1 MPINFNIGLLG
12 HVDSG
17 KTTLAKALSSISST
31 ASFDKNPQS
40 VERGITLDLGFSGLL
55 VDARSSFPEGEQLQ
69 FTFVDCP
76 GHASLIRTII
86 GGAQI
91 IDLMLLVVDAQKGI
105 QTQTA
110 ECLIIGELL
119 QKKLI
124 VVINKIDVYPA
135 DQRVLKLE
143 KLRSRLSKTLE
154 ATSFGGQVPM
164 YAVSALEGTHIP
176 ELRNGLIEAFFKPD
190 RNVTDPLLMYV
201 DHCFGIKGQGTVC
214 TGTLLQGKVQVNDVI
229 ELPALGEQ
237 RKVKSMQMFH
247 QNVSS
252 ASMGDRI
259 GLCVTQFNAK
269 LMERGVI
276 AQPGYLRPIYAVCLQ
291 LKPIRYY
298 RQSIKSKSKLHISVG
313 HDTVMANVTLF
324 RDGDNASLEFQLDKE
339 YEYVEEVQP
348 AEVKST
354 EVIYVLLQF
363 ETPVLIPPNSTLI
376 ASKLDM
382 DVHSSSCRL
391 AFWGRIAWQTQS
403 SNYIHVE
410 LPKLRIFKRKQKV
423 GSIQRVVN
431 ANEVIVQNLFKKEAK
446 RDLYVGKLIE
456 LSSGE
461 KGRIDRTFGQTSKV
475 AIIFQDAL
483 LPETI
488 TNVKNVQVLLNCKKY
503 VFNKQAGLIQ

>member
-1 MPINFNIGLLG
+1 MTINFNIGLLG

-31 ASFDKNPQS
+31 AAFDKNPQS

-55 VDARSSFPEGEQLQ
+55 VDEQLQ

-124 VVINKIDVYPA
+124 VVINKIDVYPE
-135 DQRVLKLE
+135 DQRQSKLE
-143 KLRSRLSKTLE
+143 KLRLRLSKTLA
-154 ATSFGGQVPM
+154 ATSFGGQVPI

-176 ELRNGLIEAFFKPD
+176 ELRSGLKEAYFQPQ

-237 RKVKSMQMFH
+237 RKVKSMQMFR
-247 QNVSS
+247 QNVTS

-269 LMERGVI
+269 LLERGVI
-276 AQPGYLRPIYAVCLQ
+276 AQPGYLKPIYAVCLH

-298 RQSIKSKSKLHISVG
+298 KQAIKSKSKLHISVG

-324 RDGDNASLEFQLDKE
+324 RDVDNISPEFHLDKE
-339 YEYVEEVQP
+339 FEYVEEVQP
-348 AEVKST
+348 AEAQT
-354 EVIYVLLQF
+354 TDVIYALLQF
-363 ETPVLIPPNSTLI
+363 ETPVLTPPNSTLI

-403 SNYIHVE
+403 SNYIQEE

-446 RDLYVGKLIE
+446 RDLYVGKLVE

-475 AIIFQDAL
+475 AISFTEAL
-483 LPETI
+483 SPETI
-488 TNVKNVQVLLNCKKY
+488 TNVKNTQVLLNCKKY
-503 VFNKQAGLIQ
+503 VFNKQAGLFQ

>member
-1 MPINFNIGLLG
+1 MPTNFNVGLLG

-31 ASFDKNPQS
+31 AAFDKNPQS
-40 VERGITLDLGFSGLL
+40 VERGITLDLGFSGVL
-55 VDARSSFPEGEQLQ
+55 AQTPQGYPLQ

-124 VVINKIDVYPA
+124 VVINKIDVLPA
-135 DQRVLKLE
+135 DQRESKLE
-143 KLRSRLSKTLE
+143 KLRSRLSKTLGS
-154 ATSFGGQVPM
+154 TSFGSQVPM
-164 YAVSALEGTHIP
+164 YGVSALEGTNIE
-176 ELRNGLIEAFFKPD
+176 ELRAGLSDAFFQPE
-190 RNVTDPLLMYV
+190 RNTNAPLLMYV

-214 TGTLLQGKVQVNDVI
+214 TGTLLQGRVQVNDTV
-229 ELPALGEQ
+229 ELPALREQ
-237 RKVKSMQMFH
+237 RKVKSMQMFR
-247 QNVSS
+247 QNVTS

-259 GLCVTQFNAK
+259 GLCVTQFNAT

-276 AQPGYLRPIYAVCLQ
+276 AEPGYLKPIYAVCLR
-291 LKPIRYY
+291 LRPIRYY
-298 RQSIKSKSKLHISVG
+298 KQSIKSNSKLHISVG

-324 RDGDNASLEFQLDKE
+324 RDNDNRSTDLQPEKDYEF
-339 YEYVEEVQP
+339 VEELLPV
-348 AEVKST
+348 EVPESD
-354 EVIYVLLQF
+354 VVFALLQF
-363 ETPVLIPPNSTLI
+363 ETPVLIPPNSILI

-382 DVHSSSCRL
+382 DVHSTSCRL
-391 AFWGRIAWQTQS
+391 AFWGRIAWQTHC
-403 SNYIHVE
+403 SNYIQDV

-431 ANEVIVQNLFKKEAK
+431 ANEVIVHNLFKKEAN
-446 RDLYVGKLIE
+446 RDLYVGKWVDLSTGERGLIE
-456 LSSGE
+456 
-461 KGRIDRTFGQTSKV
+461 RTFGQTSKV
-475 AIIFQDAL
+475 AITFREAL
-483 LPETI
+483 STETI
-488 TNVKNVQVLLNCKKY
+488 LNIKDIKVLLNCKKY
-503 VFNKQAGLIQ
+503 IFNKQAGLFQ